1 MSIIVDKNGE
11 YLRDQDGRLRTSDYS
26 AHRARVELGL
36 PVSSWLHAPT
46 NGHNLKKYNTVK
58 KTPVEQE
65 DFEKH
70 IVGYLKKYS
79 PDVVSRLYDRSQLL
93 LKLNIIEDES
103 NG

>member
-1 MSIIVDKNGE
+1 MSIIVDSNGE
-11 YLRDQDGRLRTSDYS
+11 YLRDQDDRLRTSDYS

-36 PVSSWLHAPT
+36 QKGSWLHAPSR
-46 NGHNLKKYNTVK
+46 GHDLKKYNTVK

-70 IVGYLKKYS
+70 VTGYLKKYS
-79 PDVVSRLYDRSQLL
+79 PDVVSRLYDRSQFN
-93 LKLNIIEDES
+93 LKLDINEDNI